1 MLKYNV
7 VDAGAFFR
15 RDPIAHA
22 EDAGAMPTQG
32 FRPSSNS
39 TRDCRLSADATI
51 RVRVAP
57 KARPCAGAVFD
68 ADTNLDVNW
77 GRKPK
82 TSQKARKRTAG
93 RNARKR
99 AARK

>member
-22 EDAGAMPTQG
+22 EDAGSMPTSG
-32 FRPSSNS
+32 FRPYSNNVKPPGNGKRAAKAQMGV
-39 TRDCRLSADATI
+39 TGGFVIGAQADPTI
-51 RVRVAP
+51 E
-57 KARPCAGAVFD
+57 
-68 ADTNLDVNW
+68 W

-82 TSQKARKRTAG
+82 RKREDT
-93 RNARKR
+93 RMSKNARKR
-99 AARK
+99 AARSTR